1 MRKTELVLVVIA
13 GFVGPSRALAQERA
27 DTVAAPAQA
36 AAGPPVE
43 VVQATAAPVVPAPSE
58 QPIPRLDER
67 TAFLVGARTL
77 KLGLFAFDYGITD
90 QVSIGVDPP
99 ELALRAF
106 TKVLVPNLHT
116 KLQLLALD
124 PVWVSAQIAA
134 YWANIQSSQVSGN
147 LLDVPLSLYASVRIV
162 PRFYVHLEGTY
173 IFARLFGS
181 GNVSSANIDG
191 VAATRAIQAGL
202 MLQLRLT
209 RIFSV
214 IATGRYQPYVADV
227 AFNGSSQ
234 IDPLTTATVNGQI
247 VPAVEHPWNVT
258 GGVAVLWK
266 HFHLVAGAG
275 YGNYFVPGID
285 VADPKR
291 TIVPDLSL
299 AVLL

>member
-13 GFVGPSRALAQERA
+13 GFVGPSRALAQESA

-43 VVQATAAPVVPAPSE
+43 VAQATAAPVVPAPSE

-77 KLGLFAFDYGITD
+77 KLGIFAFDYGITD

-134 YWANIQSSQVSGN
+134 YWANIQSSQVSMSTSRR
-147 LLDVPLSLYASVRIV
+147 PTSSRACSAAATSPAQTSAAW
-162 PRFYVHLEGTY
+162 PRR
-173 IFARLFGS
+173 ARS
-181 GNVSSANIDG
+181 RPDSCSSSA
-191 VAATRAIQAGL
+191 
-202 MLQLRLT
+202 
-209 RIFSV
+209 
-214 IATGRYQPYVADV
+214 
-227 AFNGSSQ
+227 
-234 IDPLTTATVNGQI
+234 
-247 VPAVEHPWNVT
+247 
-258 GGVAVLWK
+258 
-266 HFHLVAGAG
+266 
-275 YGNYFVPGID
+275 
-285 VADPKR
+285 
-291 TIVPDLSL
+291 
-299 AVLL
+299 